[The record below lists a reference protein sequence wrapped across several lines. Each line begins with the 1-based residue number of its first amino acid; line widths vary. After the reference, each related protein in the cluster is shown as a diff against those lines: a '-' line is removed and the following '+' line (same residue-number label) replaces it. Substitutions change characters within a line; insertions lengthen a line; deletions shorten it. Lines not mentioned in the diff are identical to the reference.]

1 MFEGAGGAEPGVV
14 VGFAVEDVGVTGGER
29 ETGVVGADVCVF
41 EGAGGTEA
49 EVALPS
55 FAAEDVGVT
64 GGERESGVVE
74 AEVCMFE
81 GAEPEVIVVGSV
93 VEDVAVAGGG

>member
-1 MFEGAGGAEPGVV
+1 
-14 VGFAVEDVGVTGGER
+14 
-29 ETGVVGADVCVF
+29 VVGADHGVKGGLIPVRTSRFGVAERVSLPDVCVF
-41 EGAGGTEA
+41 EGAGGAEP

-74 AEVCMFE
+74 AEHD
-81 GAEPEVIVVGSV
+81 IVK
-93 VEDVAVAGGG
+93 ED